1 MSTLFRQI
9 EHLLLEHDCVIVPSF
24 GAFIASEHQARVSEA
39 GDSTMLPPYRI
50 VRFNQEV
57 TGNDGLLASSYMH
70 VYDANYPDACRQM
83 ELDICEM
90 QRQLDVD
97 GQVVLQGIGTLS
109 KDLEGIVSF
118 QSLEAGVLTPSLF
131 GLSSLELRS
140 VDELEAEHRLN
151 VSLQQSSHPT
161 ILKSD
166 DKDKE
171 KNDDKAVTIRIR
183 RRWVEV
189 AAAAVVA
196 VFLFSLFYFSSVGTR
211 EGNSLPASFVSESS
225 TYSEMATKS
234 DNHYDN
240 QNDNDENND
249 TDVSTTSFSDSP
261 FVVVLACKVDETFA
275 GQYVDKIKKAGF
287 PDVRMETNNN
297 QLMVVYAGYD
307 SWTQAANSLNQRKK
321 TSKLFSQAWVLEK

>member
-39 GDSTMLPPYRI
+39 GDNAMLPPYRI

-57 TGNDGLLASSYMH
+57 AGNDGLLASSYMH

-83 ELDICEM
+83 EMDISEM

-109 KDLEGIVSF
+109 KDLEGIISF
-118 QSLEAGVLTPSLF
+118 QSLDAGVLTPSLF

-151 VSLQQSSHPT
+151 ESLQQTAHPT
-161 ILKSD
+161 ILKGD
-166 DKDKE
+166 DKDEE
-171 KNDDKAVTIRIR
+171 KKDDKAVIIRIR
-183 RRWVEV
+183 RRWIEV

-211 EGNSLPASFVSESS
+211 DGNSLPASFVAETS

-234 DNHYDN
+234 DKVSDN
-240 QNDNDENND
+240 QNDNDESKD
-249 TDVSTTSFSDSP
+249 AAVSTSSFSDSP
-261 FVVVLACKVDETFA
+261 FVLVLACKVDETFA
-275 GQYVDKIKKAGF
+275 SQYVEKIKNAGF
-287 PDVRMETNNN
+287 TDVRMEANNN

-307 SWTQAANSLNQRKK
+307 SWTQAANSLNQLKK
-321 TSKLFSQAWVLEK
+321 SSKLFSQAWVLEK